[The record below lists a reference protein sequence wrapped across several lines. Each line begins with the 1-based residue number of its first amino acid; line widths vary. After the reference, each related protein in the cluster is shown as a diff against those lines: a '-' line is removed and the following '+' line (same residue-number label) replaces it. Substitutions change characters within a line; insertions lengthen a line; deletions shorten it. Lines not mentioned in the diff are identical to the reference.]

1 VNTAFLVV
9 CAQQA
14 IRLSGR
20 VRLELKGKPEPIRKR
35 ISLLSMQFQY
45 VALDP
50 EGQRRKGSMAADSEQ
65 TAVEML
71 QLKNWQVVSLH
82 AQILGAAAQGPPRRS
97 ANTAQS
103 TALLTDELA
112 TLLEAG
118 VPLAE
123 ALATL
128 AHGGEGT
135 SAGHAAL
142 GRVLASVRGGSAF
155 SAALAHE
162 GMGLPNYA
170 LQLVRAGESTG
181 NLAAALRSAAE
192 HLEAD
197 RAFAEDARSA
207 LIYPAVLIGSG
218 LLAVLVMFIFV
229 VPRFA
234 TILDNPKA
242 DLPWMSKLVLGAG
255 AWVTQHQLL
264 VFLGLAALAVS
275 VLSVA
280 RLPQARVL
288 GWELAARLPVLGA
301 WVSHAEIA
309 RWASLFGVL
318 LNSRV
323 PLLTSLGQA
332 NQTLRQKNLRGRA
345 DLVLSD
351 VRGGKTLSL
360 ALGDHSL
367 LDATG
372 LNLIRVGERAGVL
385 GATVTSLAK
394 MHNNQSRTRLK
405 RFLVL
410 LEPVAILLISVVLGS
425 IMISVMLAITSLTNV
440 L

>member
-1 VNTAFLVV
+1 
-9 CAQQA
+9 
-14 IRLSGR
+14 
-20 VRLELKGKPEPIRKR
+20 
-35 ISLLSMQFQY
+35 MQFNY
-45 VALDP
+45 IALDP
-50 EGQRRKGSMAADSEQ
+50 QGQRHRGTLSANSDGAAME
-65 TAVEML
+65 AL
-71 QLKNWQVVSLH
+71 RAKNWQVVSIQPQMR
-82 AQILGAAAQGPPRRS
+82 AMAPTARAATGRTKT
-97 ANTAQS
+97 NAQS

-112 TLLEAG
+112 TLLESG

-128 AHGGEGT
+128 AHGGDDAN
-135 SAGHAAL
+135 AGAAAL
-142 GRVLASVRGGSAF
+142 ARVLASVRGGNAF
-155 SAALAHE
+155 SAALATE
-162 GMGLPNYA
+162 GLGLPNYA
-170 LQLVRAGESTG
+170 LQLVKAGESTG
-181 NLAAALRSAAE
+181 NLAAALRAAAE

-207 LIYPAVLIGSG
+207 LIYPAVLVGSG
-218 LLAVLVMFIFV
+218 ALAVLVMFVFV

-234 TILDNPKA
+234 AILDNPKA
-242 DLPWMSKLVLGAG
+242 DLPLISKLVLGAG
-255 AWVTQHQLL
+255 AWVTQHQMWVFLALALL
-264 VFLGLAALAVS
+264 VVGALF
-275 VLSVA
+275 VA
-280 RLPQARVL
+280 RLPQARVA
-288 GWELAARLPVLGA
+288 GWELAARLPVLGS
-301 WVSHAEIA
+301 WVLHAEIA

-318 LNSRV
+318 LNSKV
-323 PLLTSLGQA
+323 PLLASLGQA
-332 NQTLRQKNLRGRA
+332 NQTLRQKSLRGRA

-351 VRGGKTLSL
+351 VRGGKSLSL
-360 ALGDHSL
+360 ALGDHAL

-385 GATVTSLAK
+385 GATVSSLAK

>member
-1 VNTAFLVV
+1 
-9 CAQQA
+9 
-14 IRLSGR
+14 
-20 VRLELKGKPEPIRKR
+20 
-35 ISLLSMQFQY
+35 MQFNY

-50 EGQRRKGSMAADSEQ
+50 EGQRRKGSMVAESERAAMEL
-65 TAVEML
+65 L
-71 QLKNWQVVSLH
+71 QVKKWQVVSVQ
-82 AQILGAAAQGPPRRS
+82 AQAVNTAAQGGGRRS
-97 ANTAQS
+97 QGNAQS

-128 AHGGEGT
+128 AHGSEGLST
-135 SAGHAAL
+135 QHAAL

-155 SAALAHE
+155 SAALASE

-218 LLAVLVMFIFV
+218 LLAVLVMFVFV

-234 TILDNPKA
+234 AILDNPKA

-255 AWVTQHQLL
+255 AWVTQHQLW
-264 VFLGLAALAVS
+264 VFLTLAVL
-275 VLSVA
+275 VLGALLLA
-280 RLPQARVL
+280 RLPQVRVV
-288 GWELAARLPVLGA
+288 GWELAARVPVLGA
-301 WVSHAEIA
+301 WVTHAEIA

-323 PLLTSLGQA
+323 PLLASLGQA
-332 NQTLRQKNLRGRA
+332 NQTLRQKSLRGRA

-351 VRGGKTLSL
+351 VRGGKSLSL
-360 ALGDHSL
+360 ALGDHGL

-410 LEPVAILLISVVLGS
+410 LEPIAILLISVVLGG